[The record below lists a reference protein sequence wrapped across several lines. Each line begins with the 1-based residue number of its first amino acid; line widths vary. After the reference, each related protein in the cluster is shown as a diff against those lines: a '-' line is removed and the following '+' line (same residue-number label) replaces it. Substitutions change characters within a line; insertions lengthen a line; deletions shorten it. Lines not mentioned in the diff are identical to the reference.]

1 MLQGEIVNS
10 KRPYLFLIPGS
21 DAILFKNLNNIDYNG
36 QYKLQSADQIKCR
49 VFSEALQYSKEGTNF
64 NFITSNNNGIQ
75 FINNILHDGI
85 KAYTQLSPFQNLDNS
100 KNKIYRIS
108 EENVKNQMS
117 LELNWD
123 DNNLIALRKSN
134 DSNLLLFYSNT
145 PNLKFGL
152 VLKNSYFNKKEG
164 SLNSDSTFVSKN
176 KIQSFYTNATLKP
189 SN

>member
-1 MLQGEIVNS
+1 
-10 KRPYLFLIPGS
+10 
-21 DAILFKNLNNIDYNG
+21 
-36 QYKLQSADQIKCR
+36 
-49 VFSEALQYSKEGTNF
+49 
-64 NFITSNNNGIQ
+64 
-75 FINNILHDGI
+75 
-85 KAYTQLSPFQNLDNS
+85 
-100 KNKIYRIS
+100 
-108 EENVKNQMS
+108 MS